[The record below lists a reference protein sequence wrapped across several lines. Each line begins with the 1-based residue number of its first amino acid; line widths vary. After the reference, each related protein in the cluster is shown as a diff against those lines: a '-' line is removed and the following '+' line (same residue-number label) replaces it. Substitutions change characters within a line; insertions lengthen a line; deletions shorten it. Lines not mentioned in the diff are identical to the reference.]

1 MALGVGVAGPGPGT
15 LGIAGKKREL
25 SVVEAIRVGKRTRT

>member
-1 MALGVGVAGPGPGT
+1 MGVGVAGPGPGT
-15 LGIAGKKREL
+15 MGFAGKKREL

>member
-1 MALGVGVAGPGPGT
+1 MAMGVGVAGPGPGT
-15 LGIAGKKREL
+15 VGLAGRKREL